1 MTLILESTQPG
12 DLVVDIWNGV
22 GGTME
27 SSLCL
32 KRDYIGVELEDN
44 YFRQTQRRLQILES
58 DVKEFRIGNDLPQLG
73 MVG

>member
-1 MTLILESTQPG
+1 MTLILESTKPG

-27 SSLCL
+27 SSLSL
-32 KRDYIGVELEDN
+32 QRDYIGVELEEN

-58 DVKEFRIGNDLPQLG
+58 NPTEHRIGQPLKL
-73 MVG
+73 VG